1 MSCLLDQLVTQKRVN
16 NHFVLISSTDKSEAT
31 SVEKKVD
38 IKDTPLV
45 GKFGST
51 EISKSLKD

>member
-1 MSCLLDQLVTQKRVN
+1 MSCLLDQLVTQKRVT

-31 SVEKKVD
+31 YVEKKVD
-38 IKDTPLV
+38 IKDAPLV
-45 GKFGST
+45 GNFGST

>member
-1 MSCLLDQLVTQKRVN
+1 MSYLLDQLVTQKRVK

-31 SVEKKVD
+31 YVEKKVD
-38 IKDTPLV
+38 ITDAHLV
-45 GKFGST
+45 GKFRST